1 MEDIMG
7 MGGMATMV
15 AITHSAGVAAPQLL
29 TVSGG
34 SVSVTVALR
43 RDMAGV
49 SRTGQI
55 RGAGLITLTL
65 LLSAWT
71 PPAARGWI

>member
-7 MGGMATMV
+7 MEGMVTMV
-15 AITHSAGVAAPQLL
+15 AITHNAGVAAPQLL

-49 SRTGQI
+49 SRTGPI
-55 RGAGLITLTL
+55 RGVGLITSIL

-71 PPAARGWI
+71 PPAARRWI